1 VLFPKRPTGHGVH
14 TSDDEVLEKYPM
26 GHKVPMAAVLP
37 GRHALPRV
45 AVQAPLHKLVD
56 MAVVLPNLP
65 AGPAQTSRS
74 DTAQS
79 HP

>member
-1 VLFPKRPTGHGVH
+1 
-14 TSDDEVLEKYPM
+14 M

-56 MAVVLPNLP
+56 MAIRVETTRTFMEDLAWRVQHGAGDPKVLV
-65 AGPAQTSRS
+65 AQLSMLKV
-74 DTAQS
+74 QS
-79 HP
+79 MQTPCA